1 MAIAITKA
9 WWMGVPHHC
18 EITFSWMLWREA
30 ICWHIFHLAKPS
42 MHLESRNCTY
52 TTSKQS
58 QVFACVNARS
68 LTLIHT
74 WADGF
79 VKFLFMLER
88 DVSLLH
94 SHVGLPLGAPLAG
107 DYLSIEPPSPPG
119 SNHPQLCSLHL
130 MSMAHDLKL
139 FKVLTHVIHS
149 FHSSI
154 QFLPKKTLRKPS
166 PWSPWSPSSTRGWL
180 VV

>member
-1 MAIAITKA
+1 MNSVLASCRTHGCTNDNCNYKGMMDGSSTPL
-9 WWMGVPHHC
+9 WN
-18 EITFSWMLWREA
+18 TFLWMLWREA

-42 MHLESRNCTY
+42 MYVESWNGPY

-58 QVFACVNARS
+58 QVFACVNAKS
-68 LTLIHT
+68 PILIHT

-88 DVSLLH
+88 GVSLLH

-107 DYLSIEPPSPPG
+107 DYFSIEPPHPPG
-119 SNHPQLCSLHL
+119 SNHPHLCSLHL

-139 FKVLTHVIHS
+139 F
-149 FHSSI
+149 
-154 QFLPKKTLRKPS
+154 
-166 PWSPWSPSSTRGWL
+166 
-180 VV
+180 

>member
-1 MAIAITKA
+1 MVIAITTA

-42 MHLESRNCTY
+42 MHLESWNCTY

-58 QVFACVNARS
+58 QVFACVNTKS
-68 LTLIHT
+68 LVLIHT

-88 DVSLLH
+88 GVSLLH

-119 SNHPQLCSLHL
+119 SNHPQLCYVPCILCPWPMIWSSSKFLP
-130 MSMAHDLKL
+130 MSS
-139 FKVLTHVIHS
+139 IHS
-149 FHSSI
+149 IHQSNFSY
-154 QFLPKKTLRKPS
+154 KKTLRNP
-166 PWSPWSPSSTRGWL
+166 SPWSPSSARGWP